1 MSGPWRPWIP
11 FAIQSGCGTLSFLY
25 SQLPASRRFVSGDPQ
40 SARGR
45 AHDGESLPSRQSY
58 PRGNILSSTP
68 RPFSSRLGTSPIQF
82 TLVAQMEPAAR
93 PRVWTGALECELPFI
108 FCPARHRTKELP
120 RRDQPALAGLPSI
133 GRAPIDS
140 FGNAD
145 LKAIDCATPER
156 AFPRLAGRFSFPRSK
171 PILPARG

>member
-11 FAIQSGCGTLSFLY
+11 FAIQSGCGTLSFLD
-25 SQLPASRRFVSGDPQ
+25 SQLPASHRFVSGDPQ

-120 RRDQPALAGLPSI
+120 VGINRLWRGYKQ
-133 GRAPIDS
+133 
-140 FGNAD
+140 GNARETTASRPPLPWD
-145 LKAIDCATPER
+145 ELRAHLPIYPE
-156 AFPRLAGRFSFPRSK
+156 PR
-171 PILPARG
+171 

>member
-11 FAIQSGCGTLSFLY
+11 FAIQSGCGTLSFLD
-25 SQLPASRRFVSGDPQ
+25 SQLPASHRFVSGDPQ

-108 FCPARHRTKELP
+108 FCPARHRTKEVPVGINRLW
-120 RRDQPALAGLPSI
+120 QVSLVSEEHQ
-133 GRAPIDS
+133 S
-140 FGNAD
+140 TVS
-145 LKAIDCATPER
+145 AT
-156 AFPRLAGRFSFPRSK
+156 LT
-171 PILPARG
+171 